1 MNKKINIA
9 ILIGRSGSKGLP
21 GKNTRKI
28 LGRHLFEYPLLAAK
42 KSEFIKYIFISTDCK
57 KIKKISKKFDVV
69 NLERPKN
76 LANSSA
82 LGEDVFQYAY
92 FQAKGYL
99 ENKNEKIN
107 TITLLFANAATVK
120 TSQINEG
127 IKKLN
132 RSKYFDSAVTT
143 SVYNMWSP
151 VRARMKNKKNC
162 LMPYLPMKVISN
174 PKFNCDR
181 DSQGK
186 IYFAD
191 MGASVVRPKCLENMK
206 NNLPPQK
213 WMGKRIAAIE
223 SENGCDIDYEW
234 QIPSVEYWL
243 KKNGYRNK
251 K

>member
-151 VRARMKNKKNC
+151 VRARMKNKKK
-162 LMPYLPMKVISN
+162 LLDAISAN
-174 PKFNCDR
+174 EGNF
-181 DSQGK
+181 
-186 IYFAD
+186 
-191 MGASVVRPKCLENMK
+191 
-206 NNLPPQK
+206 
-213 WMGKRIAAIE
+213 
-223 SENGCDIDYEW
+223 
-234 QIPSVEYWL
+234 
-243 KKNGYRNK
+243 
-251 K
+251 